1 MTTAPSTRLD
11 SLTGVRFFAALLVFG
26 FHAVHY
32 ANTGELDVFS
42 AGMVGVSLF
51 YLLSGFVMAWTVRE
65 GDRPAEFYRRR
76 IARIYPAFIAAWL
89 LSLAILL
96 SRGLF
101 EVWDLLPPTLLQ
113 AWFPFEAAYFAGNAV
128 FWSLSCEAFFYLVFP
143 LIHRLVAPRRT
154 RTVIAVG
161 VVAAAVSLGVGF
173 AAIGMTETPFTR
185 WLLIIFPP
193 LRLMEFI
200 VGVTLGILFRR
211 GFRLPWPLWVTVP
224 LAAVAVWGASVA
236 PYSLSR
242 FAVTLVPFVILV
254 ASLATSD
261 LAGRWNALRWKPIVE
276 LGVWSYCFYLLH
288 AMVLSVLFVAA
299 AKVGLYTESTPA
311 PLVWGLLLIGLAAS
325 VTAAWML
332 HRTVERPFER
342 MLRPRAR
349 GPRLDDDAPA
359 IPRTQPR

>member
-1 MTTAPSTRLD
+1 M
-11 SLTGVRFFAALLVFG
+11 
-26 FHAVHY
+26 
-32 ANTGELDVFS
+32 
-42 AGMVGVSLF
+42 
-51 YLLSGFVMAWTVRE
+51 
-65 GDRPAEFYRRR
+65 
-76 IARIYPAFIAAWL
+76 
-89 LSLAILL
+89 
-96 SRGLF
+96 
-101 EVWDLLPPTLLQ
+101 
-113 AWFPFEAAYFAGNAV
+113 
-128 FWSLSCEAFFYLVFP
+128 FWSLSCEAFFYLTFP
-143 LIHRLVAPRRT
+143 LIYRLVGLRQT

-161 VVAAAVSLGVGF
+161 VGAAAVSVGVAF

-200 VGVTLGILFRR
+200 VGVTLGIIFRR

-288 AMVLSVLFVAA
+288 AMILSALFVAA
-299 AKVGLYTESTPA
+299 AKAGMYTESTPA
-311 PLVWGLLLIGLAAS
+311 PLVWAFLLVGLVVS
-325 VTAAWML
+325 VTAAWIL
-332 HRTVERPFER
+332 HRMVERPFER
-342 MLRPRAR
+342 ILRPRRADR
-349 GPRLDDDAPA
+349 AWTTMPPRSGSTLRRESVQEHREIRDAAAKAPE
-359 IPRTQPR
+359 RN